1 MSTTETVGDRVKK
14 VLQTRGMKQIKLAEL
29 LGIEPSSLSNALSR
43 SNHSWDRWV
52 EVAKLLE
59 VPHLWLMSGG
69 NNQPWE
75 ATDTPVVSSL
85 PADRHYGHRVA
96 IVGSVTA
103 GSGWTANQDDASG
116 FEFKPHWQAV
126 LIEGTSA
133 EPVAMQGQVVLIDP
147 FLSPRDGRIVVVQTK
162 DGRAFCKRF
171 CAVGD
176 DIVVLSGLNAG
187 RDSVA
192 LRKDEIAT
200 MHVVVGTV
208 YTDSVAK

>member
-1 MSTTETVGDRVKK
+1 MSTHETIGDRVRK
-14 VLQTRGMKQIKLAEL
+14 VLQSRGMKQAKLAEL
-29 LGIEPSSLSNALSR
+29 LQIEPSSLSNALGR
-43 SNHSWDRWV
+43 NNHTWDRWDAI
-52 EVAKLLE
+52 AKILD
-59 VPHLWLMSGG
+59 VPLLWLLSGTTS
-69 NNQPWE
+69 QPWE
-75 ATDTPVVSSL
+75 PEALPVSSL
-85 PADRHYGHRVA
+85 PADRPYGQRVS
-96 IVGSVTA
+96 IIGSVTA
-103 GSGWTANQDDASG
+103 GAGWTANQNEASG

-133 EPVAMQGQVVLIDP
+133 EPVALQGQVVLIDP

-171 CAVGD
+171 CAVGE

-208 YTDSVAK
+208 YTDSVAR

>member
-1 MSTTETVGDRVKK
+1 MSSMGKDLKSITVAAHALAFTNATAAGSGDATEVDGVSLDTTASAYNGANSVLFAVNARATLTAAQTLTVTAD
-14 VLQTRGMKQIKLAEL
+14 
-29 LGIEPSSLSNALSR
+29 S
-43 SNHSWDRWV
+43 D
-52 EVAKLLE
+52 
-59 VPHLWLMSGG
+59 
-69 NNQPWE
+69 
-75 ATDTPVVSSL
+75 DTV
-85 PADRHYGHRVA
+85 R

-103 GSGWTANQDDASG
+103 GSGWTANQDEAAG

-133 EPVAMQGQVVLIDP
+133 EPVALQGQVVLIDP

-171 CAVGD
+171 CAVGE

-208 YTDSVAK
+208 YTDSVAR